1 MVRWVRKDRRV
12 YDFSTCKL
20 CGSACGVVKPAVQC
34 AATTCLAC
42 GSRQCMSNGL
52 ARGTCSI
59 CLVGLLPGWSGT
71 DRSCSY
77 AGCAERAV
85 ARADGQNA
93 YRCCFHLERGKWAGY
108 AAARLAEREKYWVE
122 VVD

>member
-1 MVRWVRKDRRV
+1 
-12 YDFSTCKL
+12 
-20 CGSACGVVKPAVQC
+20 
-34 AATTCLAC
+34 
-42 GSRQCMSNGL
+42 MSNGL